1 MNVPWMAVGRLPR
14 KAAWKAVAE
23 RTRGGLVRT
32 SCSRSFPR
40 CPRMLPLCMA
50 LVETLAR
57 AGAHDCVHM
66 LPIPSGVPPQG
77 PRGDPR
83 PCWPFSLWGR
93 GVWGMQMAF
102 GVSECR
108 SWAVHS
114 LRVRTPTAVAL
125 GLGGWNP
132 SPWDSGGSRSP
143 SLLHPPN
150 ASENQANRCSDTV
163 GKDCWAR

>member
-1 MNVPWMAVGRLPR
+1 VPWMAVGRLPR

-50 LVETLAR
+50 LVETMAR

-83 PCWPFSLWGR
+83 PCWPFSLRGR
-93 GVWGMQMAF
+93 GVDPLLEMLWLNLARRKALKWWER
-102 GVSECR
+102 VS
-108 SWAVHS
+108 SAS
-114 LRVRTPTAVAL
+114 NLADL
-125 GLGGWNP
+125 P
-132 SPWDSGGSRSP
+132 SRG
-143 SLLHPPN
+143 HPPVLPS
-150 ASENQANRCSDTV
+150 AWSLTEIQAV
-163 GKDCWAR
+163 VVPVPHGM